1 MTYLFS
7 LDIPISL
14 SVSTPT
20 VFPLALQE
28 PKTISSSRHTTYAL
42 WINKKFLQLFK
53 RSVEIILHQ
62 SSPPSTNSFWRF
74 EQIVDCFEKRST
86 SNERITSNDRSRFRG
101 RFLTRTRRLFV
112 CVYFLFLSPVFLVEI
127 ISPPNGTNDNGE
139 THLTIVYEMLPE
151 KKNNYNN
158 NARPRITSYTSQ
170 QSYAVTTYTN
180 RARRLLA
187 SSTLC
192 RVRSILEFGRARTD
206 Y

>member
-1 MTYLFS
+1 MTYSFS

-62 SSPPSTNSFWRF
+62 SSSPLHELVLTIRANRRLFRKTFDFERTNYI
-74 EQIVDCFEKRST
+74 ERSLAF
-86 SNERITSNDRSRFRG
+86 SRS
-101 RFLTRTRRLFV
+101 LSDATRRLFV

-127 ISPPNGTNDNGE
+127 ISPPNGTNDNGK

-151 KKNNYNN
+151 KKK
-158 NARPRITSYTSQ
+158 
-170 QSYAVTTYTN
+170 
-180 RARRLLA
+180 
-187 SSTLC
+187 
-192 RVRSILEFGRARTD
+192 
-206 Y
+206 